1 MTKPQGVFSKSVS
14 YLKRLDLLQAI
25 FWSSQRKLS
34 CRVAFYDTNF
44 KEKPYL
50 PQVSSENLN
59 EGNLQGWDFAV
70 HENSCQ
76 IELDLETN
84 VDISPIDGWR
94 PPKGKSSI
102 GNLVQTGSLCV
113 GQLFV
118 LHGFFETGCFFPEKT
133 FPCGEIGS
141 LKNREKQSIQTRKD
155 FKKKF
160 TFNNTK

>member
-1 MTKPQGVFSKSVS
+1 M
-14 YLKRLDLLQAI
+14 
-25 FWSSQRKLS
+25 
-34 CRVAFYDTNF
+34 
-44 KEKPYL
+44 
-50 PQVSSENLN
+50 SSENLN

-70 HENSCQ
+70 HKNSCQ

-94 PPKGKSSI
+94 PPQGKSSI

-118 LHGFFETGCFFPEKT
+118 LHGFFETRCFFPEKT

-141 LKNREKQSIQTRKD
+141 LKTEK
-155 FKKKF
+155 
-160 TFNNTK
+160 NN

>member
-1 MTKPQGVFSKSVS
+1 MKVAVHDTKH
-14 YLKRLDLLQAI
+14 
-25 FWSSQRKLS
+25 
-34 CRVAFYDTNF
+34 N
-44 KEKPYL
+44 EKTYL

-94 PPKGKSSI
+94 PPQGKSSI
-102 GNLVQTGSLCV
+102 GNLVQTGPLCV

-118 LHGFFETGCFFPEKT
+118 LHGFFETRCFFPEKT

-141 LKNREKQSIQTRKD
+141 LKNREKPLTSSGSIQTRKD
-155 FKKKF
+155 FK
-160 TFNNTK
+160 